1 MSNVANVVVIDIATT
16 GMTTVHNFAIII
28 IAIVMHV
35 VIVIVMIALID
46 ETKVHFRCR
55 NNRQHSKQKQEQH
68 VPNQNT

>member
-1 MSNVANVVVIDIATT
+1 MNIATT
-16 GMTTVHNFAIII
+16 VMTRVHNFVIIT

-35 VIVIVMIALID
+35 DSVIVIIIVMIALID
-46 ETKVHFRCR
+46 ETKVHFSCR